1 MSLQPSSHPE
11 ARSLIVFLLSVI
23 SLRSLLTQFTDIQDK
38 VRDLP
43 RRVRAVDDVS
53 ADRDNSSNDFQNHD
67 DIRIVFSPD

>member
-1 MSLQPSSHPE
+1 MSLLTNSQPE

-43 RRVRAVDDVS
+43 RRVRAVDEVGGPGPTCHH
-53 ADRDNSSNDFQNHD
+53 F
-67 DIRIVFSPD
+67 